1 MKRARSKCNNGCNR
15 RKGPITCNRMLQ
27 WCERSAFKALACVFV
42 LALAAVRGEEPT
54 SKNSK
59 DESLTLPEAIAE
71 ARTQNPQMLALE
83 AAVASARG
91 GVLTAKTFAN
101 PELTIEPGARRALE
115 DKSFDIGF
123 NGVIGISQP
132 FKFPGKRTLEIA
144 IAQSDVKLRE
154 IAIGA
159 FRFQMA
165 TKVSRAF
172 YEMLAAQKITEARSE
187 QVAFAKVFVESAKK
201 RAESGY
207 AGDFETI
214 KSEADLIA
222 AKAALREAEG
232 RVAAA
237 RISLNTL
244 MGRPPSAPLAVSG
257 SLEHLA
263 PRGEARDFIGLA
275 MARNPSLQALSI
287 EAEKTGLNLR
297 LTRMGNLPDFSV
309 GPSVEYFKDEQ
320 IFSLSASIALPV
332 WDRKKGEIQT
342 ATAEQKRALAE
353 IAQQRLEIAGEV
365 TKAASALAVARDQLA
380 LYQPAFLDKLRAFV
394 RQAEEGYAQSATTLI
409 IYLDAKR
416 TYFDALTSYYEALGR
431 VAESRADLESA
442 IGVPLEMKK

>member
-1 MKRARSKCNNGCNR
+1 MQ
-15 RKGPITCNRMLQ
+15 PMLH
-27 WCERSAFKALACVFV
+27 WSERSAFKASACVFV
-42 LALAAVRGEEPT
+42 LALASVRGGDPAN
-54 SKNSK
+54 KDSK
-59 DESLTLPEAIAE
+59 DERLTLPEAIAE

-91 GVLTAKTFAN
+91 VVVTAKTFAN
-101 PELTIEPGARRALE
+101 PELTVEPGARRALE
-115 DKSFDIGF
+115 DTSFAIGF
-123 NGVIGISQP
+123 NGVIAISQP

-165 TKVSRAF
+165 AKVSRAF

-187 QVAFAKVFVESAKK
+187 QVTFAKVFVESAKE

-232 RVAAA
+232 RVTTA
-237 RISLNTL
+237 RIALNTL
-244 MGRPPSAPLAVSG
+244 LGRPPSAPLAVSG
-257 SLEHLA
+257 SLENLA
-263 PRGEARDFIGLA
+263 PRGEPRDFMGLA

-320 IFSLSASIALPV
+320 IFSLSASVTLPV
-332 WDRKKGEIQT
+332 WNRKKGEIQT

-353 IAQQRLEIAGEV
+353 IAQQRFEIAGEV
-365 TKAASALAVARDQLA
+365 TKAASSLAVARDQLA
-380 LYQPAFLDKLRAFV
+380 LYQPGFFDKLRAFV

-416 TYFDALTSYYEALGR
+416 TYFEALTGYYEALGR

-442 IGVPLEMKK
+442 VGVPLEIKK

>member
-1 MKRARSKCNNGCNR
+1 LQSVESADYMQ
-15 RKGPITCNRMLQ
+15 PMLHSSVSSGFKV
-27 WCERSAFKALACVFV
+27 SAYVFV
-42 LALAAVRGEEPT
+42 LALASVHGEEPII
-54 SKNSK
+54 SREDSF
-59 DESLTLPEAIAE
+59 TLSRAIAE

-101 PELTIEPGARRALE
+101 PELTVEPGARRALE
-115 DKSFDIGF
+115 DTSFAIGF
-123 NGVIGISQP
+123 NGVIAVSQP

-144 IAQSDVKLRE
+144 IAQSDLKLRE

-165 TKVSRAF
+165 AKVSRAF

-232 RVAAA
+232 RVATA
-237 RISLNTL
+237 RITLNTL

-257 SLEHLA
+257 SLENLA
-263 PRGEARDFIGLA
+263 PRGEVRDFIGLA
-275 MARNPSLQALSI
+275 MARNPALQALSI

-332 WDRKKGEIQT
+332 WDRKKGQIQT
-342 ATAEQKRALAE
+342 ATAEQTRALAE

-365 TKAASALAVARDQLA
+365 TKAASGLAVARDQLA
-380 LYQPAFLDKLRAFV
+380 LYQPAFLDKLRGFV

-416 TYFDALTSYYEALGR
+416 SYFDALTNYYEALGR
-431 VAESRADLESA
+431 VADSRADLESA
-442 IGVPLEMKK
+442 VGVPLEMKK